1 MLGTFVR
8 LVLSLGTVLALMFVL
23 ARFLNGRQIRIGGGA
38 RRAVSGGA
46 RGGGA
51 RLRRA
56 APVLEVVSRQGLSRA
71 SSLAVV
77 RVSGQLLLL
86 GVTESTVSVLREID
100 EASEDEEEGGG
111 IPADGRPAAPVLRLA
126 SGEGVGA
133 VLESLRERTVRRG

>member
-1 MLGTFVR
+1 MLGTFLR
-8 LVLSLGTVLALMFVL
+8 LILSLGTVLALMFVL
-23 ARFLNGRQIRIGGGA
+23 ARFLNARQIRIGGG
-38 RRAVSGGA
+38 RVGAV

-51 RLRRA
+51 HRRGA

-86 GVTESTVSVLREID
+86 GVTESSVSVLREID
-100 EASEDEEEGGG
+100 EASEEAEEAGG
-111 IPADGRPAAPVLRLA
+111 IPEDGRPTAPVLRLA